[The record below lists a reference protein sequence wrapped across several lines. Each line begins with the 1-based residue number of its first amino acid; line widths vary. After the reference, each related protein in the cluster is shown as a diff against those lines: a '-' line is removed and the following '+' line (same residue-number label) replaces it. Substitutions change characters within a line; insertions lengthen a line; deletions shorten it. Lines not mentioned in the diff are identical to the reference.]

1 MLRNDLLD
9 FDLEVSAKTL
19 PYFFLLECGFLVY
32 SILNYLLIE
41 VEPNHSIINN

>member
-1 MLRNDLLD
+1 MLRNDLLN

-19 PYFFLLECGFLVY
+19 PYFLLECGFLVY